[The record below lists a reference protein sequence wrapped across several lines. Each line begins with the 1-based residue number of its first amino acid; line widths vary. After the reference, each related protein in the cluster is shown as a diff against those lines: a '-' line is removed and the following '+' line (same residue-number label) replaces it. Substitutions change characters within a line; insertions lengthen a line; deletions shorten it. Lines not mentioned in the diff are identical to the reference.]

1 MELESWGQPAR
12 GLREYFRLVAEAC
25 GSGAAFS
32 VWLERPLTGYIPLE
46 ERVAVFPE
54 LDVALVWDER
64 TGWRAA
70 LEPADT
76 NDLVILSCLD
86 TSVCPP
92 PAEVAEFAADP
103 GAGAV
108 MPAARGEE
116 DVLGLLSE
124 YAVVRLG

>member
-25 GSGAAFS
+25 GSGEAFS
-32 VWLERPLTGYIPLE
+32 VRLERPLAGYIPLE
-46 ERVAVFPE
+46 ERVADFPE
-54 LDVALVWDER
+54 FDVALVWDER
-64 TGWRAA
+64 AGWRSM
-70 LEPADT
+70 LEPAA
-76 NDLVILSCLD
+76 NDDLMMLSCLD

-103 GAGAV
+103 GAGAGTPV
-108 MPAARGEE
+108 TQGEE
-116 DVLGLLSE
+116 DILDLLSE